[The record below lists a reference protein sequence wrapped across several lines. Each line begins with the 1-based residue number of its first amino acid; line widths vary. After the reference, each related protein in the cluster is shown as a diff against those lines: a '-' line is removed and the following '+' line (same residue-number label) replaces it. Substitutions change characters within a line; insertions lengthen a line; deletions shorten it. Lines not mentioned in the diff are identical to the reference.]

1 MSENSTQLR
10 LSIFMTPESFFEIYK
25 SIYQKDSD
33 IATVKNIAFICSIF
47 LMAFGIIGNIISIFV
62 FLQKKLLEHNFNWY
76 LLILAIF
83 KLIFCVTLF
92 VDYLFSK
99 IFKEEIFLHDLHE
112 TTKQLFDFLIH
123 SSDSCIASLTI
134 ILSLDRYHD
143 IKYPMK
149 IKEFITQLHA
159 KKLII
164 ISLTLIILFKT
175 FSSVVCAINIKYDTQ
190 VLYCTVINPFIFNIT
205 PFSVNMIINSLL
217 IK

>member
-1 MSENSTQLR
+1 MSENLTQLS

-47 LMAFGIIGNIISIFV
+47 FMAFGIIGNIISIFV
-62 FLQKKLLEHNFNWY
+62 FLQKKLLEHKFNWY

-164 ISLTLIILFKT
+164 ISLTHSAQLYAQLI
-175 FSSVVCAINIKYDTQ
+175 
-190 VLYCTVINPFIFNIT
+190 
-205 PFSVNMIINSLL
+205 
-217 IK
+217 